1 MEYKNILA
9 AKLNLP
15 IDNDKITQEILAC
28 KDLWVHTPARDN
40 QLDKGLKGKVFM
52 SSTIEDYTT
61 CDYSVEVGQ
70 DIKTRNIVNRVLP
83 GPYIFYLT
91 SHPSETTDSDPYRKT
106 KTFNKTLWRWRSD
119 LVDKIPYFKSIAEK
133 YFTKISIVRVF
144 VMNNTFLVTHRD
156 HSREASNDYVS
167 NEYDDCLGLSI
178 IPSDGNVP
186 MKIWSGKE
194 QRVLDI
200 PGNAMIFNDSAPH
213 GVPKTTGYRITIR
226 IFGEI
231 DYNQFDKFL
240 DTNHI
245 HFI

>member
-9 AKLNLP
+9 ATLNLP
-15 IDNDKITQEILAC
+15 IDNDKITQEILSC
-28 KDLWVHTPARDN
+28 KDSWVCTPARDN
-40 QLDKGLKGKVFM
+40 QLDNGLKGKIFM
-52 SSTIEDYTT
+52 SSTIEDYTN
-61 CDYSVEVGQ
+61 CDYSVETGVGTNIRVNIKK
-70 DIKTRNIVNRVLP
+70 DIP
-83 GPYIFYLT
+83 APYIFYLT
-91 SHPSETTDSDPYRKT
+91 SHPNEATDHDPYRKA
-106 KTFNKTLWRWRSD
+106 KTFNKDLWKWRDD
-119 LVDKIPYFKSIAEK
+119 LVDKIPYLKSVVEK

-144 VMNNTFLVTHRD
+144 VMDNTFLVTHRD
-156 HSREASNDYVS
+156 HSREASINYVS
-167 NEYDDCLGLSI
+167 DEYDVCLGLSI

-194 QRVLDI
+194 QKVLDI

-231 DYNQFDKFL
+231 DYSQFDDLL
-240 DTNHI
+240 DLNHI